1 MQKKPS
7 SMKRKTEMV
16 GRENDLAYVMECIVE
31 ADCCSVVGV
40 SNIGKSIL
48 MRSLALPEV
57 YGKHL
62 TSKKDDYLFVYID
75 FNLTSQMSEQGFYE
89 VILRDMLELLQDRG
103 TKGALREALRGAYEK
118 VITSD
123 SPFLIPL
130 AFEDALEAVTDHYP
144 GMLVLL
150 FDEFDEVFADIDA
163 RVFVRLRA
171 LKDRHWPQLCY
182 VVATGHA
189 LPETRRE
196 RQVGEFCELFAPH
209 THHLSPLDEA
219 ASRTLVAQWAAD
231 EEAEFTP
238 QDVDFVLQC
247 AGGHPALLMATC
259 RVLEAAKEEAVWRP
273 ASGNYAQVREQLNS
287 NANVRLECAKLWN
300 DLSPQERETLTL
312 LLSSDE
318 VTSGLDMLAQKGL
331 VRSVGDTRPLPQ
343 EAAGVQVFSGLFEGF
358 AKRQQLMRHRGPQG
372 VRIDVEAGDVWV
384 DGELTPVLTEL
395 EYKLLLLLYG
405 NLDKICD
412 KYQIVESVW
421 GESYIDE
428 VDDARIEKLVSR
440 LRHKIEPVPEEP
452 RYLITIRG
460 RGYRLVSPE

>member
-1 MQKKPS
+1 MGKKPS
-7 SMKRKTEMV
+7 SMKRATEMV
-16 GRENDLAYVMECIVE
+16 DRESDIAYVMDCIVE
-31 ADCCSVVGV
+31 ADCCSVIGV
-40 SNIGKSIL
+40 SNVGKSIV
-48 MRSLALPEV
+48 MRALSLPEV
-57 YGKHL
+57 YGKYL
-62 TSKKDDYLFVYID
+62 AAKKDDYLFVYID

-89 VILRDMLELLQDRG
+89 VILRNMLELLEVQG
-103 TKGALREALRGAYEK
+103 TRGALREALRQAYEK

-130 AFEDALEAVTDHYP
+130 AFEDALEAVTEHYP

-150 FDEFDEVFADIDA
+150 LDEFDEVFAEIDA

-171 LKDRHWPQLCY
+171 LKDRHWPQICY
-182 VVATGHA
+182 VAATGHA
-189 LPETRRE
+189 LPEIRRE
-196 RQVGEFCELFAPH
+196 RQVGEFCELFAPN
-209 THHLSPLDEA
+209 THHLSPFDEA
-219 ASRTLVAQWAAD
+219 ASRALVVQWAAD
-231 EEAEFTP
+231 EDVEFTP
-238 QDVDFVLQC
+238 QDTDFVLQC

-259 RVLEAAKEEAVWRP
+259 RVLAAALEEAVWRP
-273 ASGNYAQVREQLNS
+273 ASGDYAQVREQLNS
-287 NANVRLECAKLWN
+287 DAIVRLECAKLWN
-300 DLSPQERETLTL
+300 DLSSQERETLTL

-318 VTSGLDMLAQKGL
+318 VTSGLEMLARKGL
-331 VRSVGDTRPLPQ
+331 VRSAGESRPPPQ
-343 EAAGVQVFSGLFEGF
+343 EAEGVQVFSGLFEGF
-358 AKRQQLMRHRGPQG
+358 AKRQQLMRLRGPQG
-372 VRIDVEAGDVWV
+372 VRIDVDAGDVWV
-384 DGELTPVLTEL
+384 DGELAPVLTEL

-460 RGYRLVSPE
+460 RGYRLVSPD

>member
-1 MQKKPS
+1 MIKKPS
-7 SMKRKTEMV
+7 SLESTASMID
-16 GRENDLAYVMECIVE
+16 RESDVAYVMDCIVE

-40 SNIGKSIL
+40 SNIGKSTL
-48 MRSLALPEV
+48 MRALSLPKV
-57 YGKHL
+57 RGKHL
-62 TSKKDDYLFVYID
+62 NADTGDYLFVYID

-89 VILRDMLELLQDRG
+89 VVLRDMLELLEDRQ
-103 TKGALREALRGAYEK
+103 TEVELRAALRQAYER

-123 SPFLIPL
+123 SPFLVPL
-130 AFEDALEAVTDHYP
+130 AFEDALEAVTEQYS

-150 FDEFDEVFADIDA
+150 FDEFDEVFSEIDE

-182 VVATGHA
+182 VTATGHA
-189 LPETRRE
+189 LPEIRRE
-196 RQVGEFCELFAPH
+196 REVGEFCELFAPH
-209 THHLSPLDEA
+209 THHLSPLDDA
-219 ASRTLVAQWAAD
+219 ASRTLVAEWTV
-231 EEAEFTP
+231 EEEVELTP
-238 QDVDFVLQC
+238 EDIDFVLQC
-247 AGGHPALLMATC
+247 AGGHPALLMATS
-259 RVLEAAKEEAVWRP
+259 RVLAAAKEEAVWRP
-273 ASGNYAQVREQLNS
+273 ASGSYAQVREQLNS
-287 NANVRLECAKLWN
+287 DAVVRLECAKLWN
-300 DLSPQERETLTL
+300 DLSPQERETLIL
-312 LLSSDE
+312 LLSSHE
-318 VTSGLDMLAQKGL
+318 VTSGLDMLARKGL
-331 VRSVGDTRPLPQ
+331 VSAAGEARPALQ
-343 EAAGVQVFSGLFEGF
+343 ETEGVQVFSGLFEGF

-372 VRIDVEAGDVWV
+372 IRIDVDSGDVWV
-384 DGELTPVLTEL
+384 DGELAPVLTEL

-460 RGYRLVSPE
+460 RGYKLVGPD